1 MHKDKDGITIELK
14 LRNHRIITPIMTL
27 EQLIAQRM
35 IISSGSRQHK
45 CSNVLQTHTMVQ
57 DAAS

>member
-1 MHKDKDGITIELK
+1 
-14 LRNHRIITPIMTL
+14 
-27 EQLIAQRM
+27 M

-45 CSNVLQTHTMVQ
+45 SSNVLQTHTMVQ